1 MSTTPYQASPT
12 QEADARADEDK
23 ANDNHSIKITV
34 RTMAGHSRKETVKPD
49 DRVADLTDD
58 AVKYF
63 ANRGDI
69 TEGKYALTLPRLS
82 GEAELDPTAR
92 VRDAGIVEG
101 DVLVLV
107 SRKPQAD
114 G

>member
-1 MSTTPYQASPT
+1 MNADPYQARLT
-12 QEADARADEDK
+12 QAADARADK
-23 ANDNHSIKITV
+23 QKTNNDHPIKITV

-49 DRVADLTDD
+49 DRVAELTDD
-58 AVKYF
+58 AVKHF
-63 ANRGDI
+63 VNQGDI

-82 GEAELDPTAR
+82 SEAELDPTAT
-92 VRDAGIVEG
+92 VRDAGIIEG

-107 SRKPQAD
+107 SRKPQTD